1 MFSAAFPKIP
11 FTGSNE
17 VVDKETPESD
27 DKATPP
33 PAIPFDALLLV
44 SEEAREQST
53 TISGAVEP
61 WQTRIVND
69 YAAVMPGI
77 DTDDA
82 REFLAALCFLATRF
96 DQKQ

>member
-27 DKATPP
+27 KATPP
-33 PAIPFDALLLV
+33 PAIPFEALLLV

-53 TISGAVEP
+53 TISDAVEP
-61 WQTRIVND
+61 WQTRIVDD

-77 DTDDA
+77 DTDDV
-82 REFLAALCFLATRF
+82 REFLAALCFLATRSN
-96 DQKQ
+96 QKQ